1 MPAIRSADS
10 SSNCQLAG
18 DSSSFTAGTRVEV
31 EGGVAAGCD
40 VAGAVTGAGRVVAT
54 VVGAEHAANANDAK
68 IRIVADG
75 AIEEDDFMTELT
87 GKGML

>member
-1 MPAIRSADS
+1 ME
-10 SSNCQLAG
+10 L
-18 DSSSFTAGTRVEV
+18 
-31 EGGVAAGCD
+31 EGGVAAGCG

-54 VVGAEHAANANDAK
+54 VAGAEHAANANDAK
-68 IRIVADG
+68 SRIVADG

>member
-1 MPAIRSADS
+1 ME
-10 SSNCQLAG
+10 L
-18 DSSSFTAGTRVEV
+18 
-31 EGGVAAGCD
+31 EGGVAAGR
-40 VAGAVTGAGRVVAT
+40 VGAGAATGAGWVVAT

-68 IRIVADG
+68 SRIVADG